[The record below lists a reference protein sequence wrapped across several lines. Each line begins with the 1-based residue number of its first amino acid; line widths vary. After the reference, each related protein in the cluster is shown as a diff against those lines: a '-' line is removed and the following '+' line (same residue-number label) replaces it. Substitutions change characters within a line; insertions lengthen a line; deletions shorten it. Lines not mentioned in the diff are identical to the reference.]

1 MSARNKKNTNRRKAA
16 RLHKVH
22 KAQRRVARQLKKKK
36 NGRLTS
42 S

>member
-1 MSARNKKNTNRRKAA
+1 MKTRNKKNTNRRKAA

-22 KAQRRVARQLKKKK
+22 KAKRRTNGDLKKKR
-36 NGRLTS
+36 NGHLTS